1 MPPSSESSE
10 EQPVTLDALSEA
22 FAEVLGQPKRA
33 EAAPQTAPGDT
44 AAEISGGDGQD
55 AAVEEFLREPE
66 GEEPGELSPRTILE
80 AMLFVG
86 SPGGEP
92 LTPQRAAEVMR
103 GVEPG
108 EIPDL
113 VEELN
118 GQYAAAGCPYQILS
132 EGPGYRMALRGEFAA
147 LRNRFLG
154 RVREAR
160 LSQAALDVLAIVAYR
175 QPISTDDVTTLRG
188 TPSGPLLT
196 QLVRRR
202 LLRIE
207 RTEEKPRKTLYYT
220 TERFLQ
226 LFRLESL
233 SDLPQSEDLD
243 GR

>member
-1 MPPSSESSE
+1 MPPTSEPPE
-10 EQPVTLDALSEA
+10 EQAVTLDALSEA
-22 FAEVLGQPKRA
+22 FAEVLGQPKKA
-33 EAAPQTAPGDT
+33 ETAPETGPGEEAAEST
-44 AAEISGGDGQD
+44 EGDGQD
-55 AAVEEFLREPE
+55 AGGPESLDQPE
-66 GEEPGELSPRTILE
+66 GEEPGELNPRTILE

-92 LTPQRAAEVMR
+92 LTPQRAAELMR
-103 GVEPG
+103 GVQPG
-108 EIPDL
+108 EVPDL

-118 GQYAAAGCPYQILS
+118 RQYAAGGCPYQIVS
-132 EGPGYRMALRGEFAA
+132 EGPGYRMTLRSELAA
-147 LRNRFLG
+147 VRNRFFG

-175 QPISTDDVTTLRG
+175 QPISGDDVTLLRG
-188 TPSGPLLT
+188 TPSAPLLS

-207 RTEEKPRKTLYYT
+207 RTEEKPRRTRYYT

-226 LFRLESL
+226 LFHLESL